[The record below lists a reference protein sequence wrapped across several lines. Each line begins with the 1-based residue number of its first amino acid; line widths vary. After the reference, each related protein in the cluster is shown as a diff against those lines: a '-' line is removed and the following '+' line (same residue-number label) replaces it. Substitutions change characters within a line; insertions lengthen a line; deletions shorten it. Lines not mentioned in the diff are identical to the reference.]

1 MSDVPAIKAD
11 GLVKHYGK
19 TKALDGLDLIVP
31 AGTVYGLLGPNGA
44 GKTTA
49 VRILAT
55 LLRPDGGQARVLG
68 RDVVAD
74 APAVRRTIGL
84 TGQYAAL
91 DEYLTGRANLI
102 MIGQLSRLT
111 ARAARQRA
119 DELLEQFDLTAAASR
134 AVKTYSGGMRRRLD
148 LAASLIGHPAV
159 LFLDEPTTGLDPS
172 ARALMW
178 DIVRQLVADGTT
190 LLLTTQYLDEAD
202 VLASRVAVIDG
213 GKVIAEGAPAELKA
227 SVGGQRL
234 LITLAD
240 ESDAEPAARALA
252 PFATTPVIP
261 TGTGRLIEAPVIAT
275 DGLATEVVRALDA
288 AGVKV
293 SEISVRSAS
302 LDDVFLTLTGHA
314 AEDRTAKTQ
323 QAEKEAVQ

>member
-1 MSDVPAIKAD
+1 MTSSGSRSWSHV
-11 GLVKHYGK
+11 HYAPKKCHSPGF
-19 TKALDGLDLIVP
+19 
-31 AGTVYGLLGPNGA
+31 

-55 LLRPDGGQARVLG
+55 LLRPDGGRARIFG
-68 RDVVAD
+68 RDVVTQA
-74 APAVRRTIGL
+74 AAVRRTIGL

-91 DEYLTGRANLI
+91 DEYLTGRSNLI

-111 ARAARQRA
+111 AGAARRRA
-119 DELLEQFDLTAAASR
+119 DELLEQFDLTDAASR

-159 LFLDEPTTGLDPS
+159 LFLDEPTTGLDPN

-202 VLASRVAVIDG
+202 QLASRIAVIDD
-213 GKVIAEGAPAELKA
+213 GKVIAEGTPAELKA
-227 SVGGQRL
+227 SVGGQVL
-234 LITLAD
+234 LVTLAA
-240 ESDAEPAARALA
+240 ESDASAAATALS
-252 PFATTPVIP
+252 PFTAESAKSIIP
-261 TGTGRLIEAPVIAT
+261 NGPSRLIEVPVTAS

-293 SEISVRSAS
+293 SDIAVRSAS
-302 LDDVFLTLTGHA
+302 LDDVFLTLTGHKAEEKA
-314 AEDRTAKTQ
+314 ARTQ
-323 QAEKEAVQ
+323 QQETTEETETVKEPVA

>member
-19 TKALDGLDLIVP
+19 TKALDGLDLTVP

-91 DEYLTGRANLI
+91 DEYLSGRANLI

-111 ARAARQRA
+111 ARAAKARA
-119 DELLEQFDLTAAASR
+119 DELLEQFDLSAAASR

-148 LAASLIGHPAV
+148 LAASLIGRPAV

-178 DIVRQLVADGTT
+178 GIIRQLVADGTT

-202 VLASRVAVIDG
+202 VLAGRVAVIDG

-240 ESDAEPAARALA
+240 ESDAEAAARALA
-252 PFATTPVIP
+252 PFATAPVIP
-261 TGTGRLIEAPVIAT
+261 EAGRLIEAPVIAS

-302 LDDVFLTLTGHA
+302 LDDVFLTLTGHV
-314 AEDRTAKTQ
+314 AEDNEQQTAQST
-323 QAEKEAVQ
+323 KEAVQ

>member
-1 MSDVPAIKAD
+1 MSETPAIEAV

-19 TKALDGLDLIVP
+19 TTALNGLDLTV
-31 AGTVYGLLGPNGA
+31 ARGTVYGLLGPNGA

-49 VRILAT
+49 VRVLAT
-55 LLRPDGGQARVLG
+55 LLRADGGRAQVLG
-68 RDVVAD
+68 HDVSSNA
-74 APAVRRTIGL
+74 AAVRRVIGL

-91 DEYLTGRANLI
+91 DEYLTGRSNLV

-111 ARAARQRA
+111 GKAAGRRA
-119 DELLEQFDLTAAASR
+119 DELLAQFDLTEAGSR

-202 VLASRVAVIDG
+202 QLADRIAVIDG
-213 GKVIAEGAPAELKA
+213 GKVIAEGTPTELKA
-227 SVGGQRL
+227 SMGSQRL
-234 LITLAD
+234 LVTLT
-240 ESDAEPAARALA
+240 EGSDASAAAAALR
-252 PFATTPVIP
+252 PFTTRPIFLNDGDSHIEVPV
-261 TGTGRLIEAPVIAT
+261 TAAE
-275 DGLATEVVRALDA
+275 GLATEVVRALDA

-293 SEISVRSAS
+293 NDIAVRSAS
-302 LDDVFLTLTGHA
+302 LDDVFLTLTGHNA
-314 AEDRTAKTQ
+314 EEQAEDNETQ
-323 QAEKEAVQ
+323 EVPA

>member
-1 MSDVPAIKAD
+1 MSDTPAIEAE

-19 TKALDGLDLIVP
+19 TRALNGLDLRVEQ
-31 AGTVYGLLGPNGA
+31 GTVYGLLGPNGA

-49 VRILAT
+49 VRVLAT
-55 LLRPDGGQARVLG
+55 LLRADDGQARVLG
-68 RDVVAD
+68 QDVASQ
-74 APAVRRTIGL
+74 AAGVRRLIGL

-91 DEYLTGRANLI
+91 DEYLTGRSNLI

-111 ARAARQRA
+111 GKAARRRA
-119 DELLEQFDLTAAASR
+119 DELLEQFDLTEAGSR

-202 VLASRVAVIDG
+202 QLAGRIAVIDG
-213 GKVIAEGAPAELKA
+213 GKVIAEGTPGELKA
-227 SVGGQRL
+227 SLGGQRL
-234 LITLAD
+234 LITLAE
-240 ESDAEPAARALA
+240 ESDASAAAAALR
-252 PFATTPVIP
+252 PFTTHPVSQNGGGQI
-261 TGTGRLIEAPVIAT
+261 LDLPVTAA

-293 SEISVRSAS
+293 TDIAVRGAS
-302 LDDVFLTLTGHA
+302 LDDVFLTLTS
-314 AEDRTAKTQ
+314 EV
-323 QAEKEAVQ
+323 AVG

>member
-1 MSDVPAIKAD
+1 MSDTPAIEAE

-19 TKALDGLDLIVP
+19 TRALNGLDLRVEQ
-31 AGTVYGLLGPNGA
+31 GTVYGLLGPNGA

-49 VRILAT
+49 VRVLAT
-55 LLRPDGGQARVLG
+55 LLRADDGQARVLG
-68 RDVVAD
+68 QDVASQ
-74 APAVRRTIGL
+74 AAGVRRLIGL

-91 DEYLTGRANLI
+91 DEYLTGRSNLI

-111 ARAARQRA
+111 GKAARRRA
-119 DELLEQFDLTAAASR
+119 DELLEQFDLTEAGSR

-202 VLASRVAVIDG
+202 QLADRIAVIDG
-213 GKVIAEGAPAELKA
+213 GKVIAEGTPGELKA
-227 SVGGQRL
+227 SLGGQRL
-234 LITLAD
+234 LITLAE
-240 ESDAEPAARALA
+240 ESDASAAAAALR
-252 PFATTPVIP
+252 PFTTHPVSQNGGGQI
-261 TGTGRLIEAPVIAT
+261 LDLPVTAA

-293 SEISVRSAS
+293 TDIAVRGAS
-302 LDDVFLTLTGHA
+302 LDDVFLTLTS
-314 AEDRTAKTQ
+314 EV
-323 QAEKEAVQ
+323 AVG

>member
-1 MSDVPAIKAD
+1 MSETPAIEAV

-19 TKALDGLDLIVP
+19 TKALNGLDLTV
-31 AGTVYGLLGPNGA
+31 ARGTVYGLLGPNGA

-49 VRILAT
+49 VRVLST
-55 LLRPDGGQARVLG
+55 LLRADGGQARVLG
-68 RDVVAD
+68 HDVSSNA
-74 APAVRRTIGL
+74 AAVRRVIGL

-91 DEYLTGRANLI
+91 DEYLTGRSHLI
-102 MIGQLSRLT
+102 MIGELSRLT
-111 ARAARQRA
+111 AKAAKRRA
-119 DELLEQFDLTAAASR
+119 DELLERFDLTDAAGR

-202 VLASRVAVIDG
+202 QLAGRIAVIDA
-213 GKVIAEGAPAELKA
+213 GKVIAEGTPAELKA

-234 LITLAD
+234 LLTLAD
-240 ESDAEPAARALA
+240 DSRAEVAARALA
-252 PFATTPVIP
+252 LFATGPVAIP
-261 TGTGRLIEAPVIAT
+261 NGSSRLLEVPVTAS
-275 DGLATEVVRALDA
+275 DGLATEVLRALDA
-288 AGVKV
+288 DGVKV
-293 SEISVRSAS
+293 SDIAVRSAS
-302 LDDVFLTLTGHA
+302 LDDVFLTLTGHKA
-314 AEDRTAKTQ
+314 EEQAEDN
-323 QAEKEAVQ
+323 EK